1 MSKRGKNSK
10 QKQQVV
16 KSVEFSQHAMEM
28 LEKRFAGE
36 VVSIDV
42 KRMKNVT
49 QQNAFKFPVLAQKY
63 RSGIHL
69 NTRYLVD
76 SSRNLALAVVDNVV
90 RTVLYLD
97 GSYGYN
103 F

>member
-1 MSKRGKNSK
+1 MKTEI
-10 QKQQVV
+10 
-16 KSVEFSQHAMEM
+16 EFSKHALEM
-28 LEKRFAGE
+28 LQKRFGAE
-36 VVSIDV
+36 VKLIEV
-42 KRMKNVT
+42 KRMKHVT

-63 RSGIHL
+63 RSGIHMD
-69 NTRYLVD
+69 TRYLVD

>member
-1 MSKRGKNSK
+1 MKKEI
-10 QKQQVV
+10 
-16 KSVEFSQHAMEM
+16 EFSRHALEM
-28 LEKRFAGE
+28 LEKRFRGE
-36 VVSIDV
+36 VIDV
-42 KRMKNVT
+42 KRMKHVT

-63 RSGIHL
+63 RSGIHMS
-69 NTRYLVD
+69 TRYLVD
-76 SSRNLALAVVDNVV
+76 SSRNLALAVVDNQV